1 MESTA
6 QQETMEIIFITDEKF
21 LLPTCVAIQ
30 SLYTNR
36 NRNRSYCIHVVCNQV
51 AEEESA
57 RLLSMEGENFHIDLR
72 HVTATA
78 LHEKFVKEGFP
89 VSISATF
96 KFSLADMFPELN
108 KALYI
113 DGDVIIQSSLEEFY
127 RADVN
132 DVYAGVIP
140 DYHALTFKGDVWE
153 RLGIRLDAYF
163 NSGVM
168 LLNLEQMRRDGI
180 TEKLIDYRLH
190 GINYYMDQDTLNV
203 VFGDKVRYLSF
214 RYNMTLTNWRNK
226 TVEELSAYYGLPQVE
241 DKYDYLREADIVH
254 FASSDKPWQYYDTHY
269 ADVWYS
275 YFLLSPYRTTAL
287 ERTSL
292 HTIIRS
298 KKIEDIRIQKAD
310 TALINLR
317 KNKYPGGEAPL
328 VSVVIP
334 VYNAEA
340 YIGDTLASVF
350 AQSLAR
356 FEVICVDD
364 GSTDQ
369 SGEILSQLSKKDPR
383 LRVFQQEN
391 RFAGAARNRA
401 IAVARGAYIA
411 FLDADDILAEDA
423 LETYYSTAVRTDADV
438 VVAKAAVFS
447 GNPQGAGVA
456 NNWLNEEYI
465 PTTDVFSAKEIYPFV
480 FNFTT
485 GGPGAKCFKRSFI
498 MENDLRFL
506 EIRKSEDFYFIHLGI
521 AKADRIAVI
530 RRPLYFIRDVQTSV
544 EHQKDKMPLVFWD
557 AVELLKGRLEEE
569 GLFELVKQSFVNEG
583 VNRFAYNLRSMKT
596 EEGFEAVLEKLRQVG
611 QEELGLGLYPTRY
624 YYRQDNYSYLYRQ
637 LGLTAAPAALPGKK
651 SKQEK
656 KAAAQPV
663 EQKVT
668 QQTMIRH
675 LNVDEAALIRASWS
689 YRIGRFITFI
699 PRKLRGGIRCYREH
713 GWSYTW
719 ERVLVHLRVK
729 EDPYR

>member
-1 MESTA
+1 MESMA
-6 QQETMEIIFITDEKF
+6 QREILEIIFITDEKF

-36 NRNRSYCIHVVCNQV
+36 NRNRVYCIHVVCNQV
-51 AEEESA
+51 TDDGSA
-57 RLLSMEGENFHIDLR
+57 RLLSMEDENFHIDLR
-72 HVTATA
+72 HVTATP

-96 KFSLADMFPELN
+96 KFSLADMFPELK

-127 RADVN
+127 CTDIS

-168 LLNLEQMRRDGI
+168 LLNLERMRRDGI

-203 VFGDKVRYLSF
+203 VFGEKVRYLSF

-241 DKYDYLREADIVH
+241 NKYDYLREADIVH

-275 YFLLSPYRTTAL
+275 YFLLSPHRTTAL

-292 HTIIRS
+292 HTIIHS
-298 KKIEDIRIQKAD
+298 KKIEKIRIQKAD
-310 TALINLR
+310 TALVNLQ
-317 KNKYPGGEAPL
+317 KNKYPGGKAPL
-328 VSVVIP
+328 LSVVIP
-334 VYNAEA
+334 VHNAEA

-369 SGEILSQLSKKDPR
+369 SSEILNQLSKRDHR

-401 IAVARGAYIA
+401 IMAAQGEYVA

-423 LETYYSTAVRTDADV
+423 LEAYYSTAIRTDADV
-438 VVAKAAVFS
+438 VVAKAAIFS
-447 GNPQGAGVA
+447 GNPQGAGIA

-465 PTTDVFSAKEIYPFV
+465 PATDVFSAKEIYPFV
-480 FNFTT
+480 FNFTA
-485 GGPGAKCFKRSFI
+485 GGPGAKCFKKSFI
-498 MENDLRFL
+498 TENNLQFL

-521 AKADRIAVI
+521 AKANRIAVI

-557 AVELLKGRLEEE
+557 AVELMKVRLVEE
-569 GLFELVKQSFVNEG
+569 GLLELVKQSFVNEC

-596 EEGFEAVLEKLRQVG
+596 TAGFEAVLEKLKQVG
-611 QEELGLGLYPTRY
+611 QEELGLGVYPMRY
-624 YYRQDNYSYLYRQ
+624 YYRQDNYSYLCKQ
-637 LGLTAAPAALPGKK
+637 LGMTAVPVALP
-651 SKQEK
+651 EK
-656 KAAAQPV
+656 KASAQPV
-663 EQKVT
+663 EKKAT
-668 QQTMIRH
+668 QRTVIRH
-675 LNVDEAALIRASWS
+675 VNVDEAALIRASAS

-699 PRKLRGGIRCYREH
+699 PRKIRGGVRCYREH
-713 GWSYTW
+713 GWRYTW
-719 ERVLVHLRVK
+719 QRVLVHLGVK
-729 EDPYR
+729 EDPYK

>member
-6 QQETMEIIFITDEKF
+6 QHETLEIIFITDQKF
-21 LLPTCVAIQ
+21 ALPTSVAIQ

-36 NRNRSYCIHVVCNQV
+36 NRNLSYCIHVVCNHV
-51 AEEESA
+51 TEDDST
-57 RLLSMEGENFHIDLR
+57 RLLSMEDENFHIDLR
-72 HVTATA
+72 HVTTTA

-96 KFSLADMFPELN
+96 KFSLADMFPELK

-127 RADVN
+127 CTDIN
-132 DVYAGVIP
+132 GVYAGVIP

-153 RLGIRLDAYF
+153 RLNIRLDAYF

-168 LLNLEQMRRDGI
+168 LLNLEQMRLDRI

-203 VFGDKVRYLSF
+203 VFGDQVRYLNF

-226 TVEELSAYYGLPQVE
+226 TIEELSAYYRLSHVE

-254 FASSDKPWQYYDTHY
+254 FASSDKPWQYYDVHY

-292 HTIIRS
+292 HTIIHS
-298 KKIEDIRIQKAD
+298 KKIEDVRIQKAD
-310 TALINLR
+310 TALVNFQQG
-317 KNKYPGGEAPL
+317 KHPGEEVPL
-328 VSVVIP
+328 LSVVIP

-340 YIGDTLASVF
+340 YIGDALASVF
-350 AQSLAR
+350 AQSLVR

-364 GSTDQ
+364 GSTDK

-383 LRVFQQEN
+383 LRFFQQEN
-391 RFAGAARNRA
+391 RGAGVARNRA
-401 IAVARGAYIA
+401 IAVARGEYVV

-423 LETYYSTAVRTDADV
+423 LETYYSMSIRTAADV
-438 VVAKAAVFS
+438 VVAKAAIFS
-447 GNPQGAGVA
+447 DDLQSAKVA
-456 NNWLNEEYI
+456 NHWLKEEYI
-465 PTTDVFSAKEIYPFV
+465 PATDVFSAKDIYPFV
-480 FNFTT
+480 FNFTV

-498 MENDLRFL
+498 TEKNLQFL

-530 RRPLYFIRDVQTSV
+530 RRPLYFIREVQTSL
-544 EHQKDKMPLVFWD
+544 ENQKDKMPLVFWD
-557 AVELLKGRLEEE
+557 AVEMLKIRLGKE
-569 GLFELVKQSFVNEG
+569 GLFEVVKQSFVNEC
-583 VNRFAYNLRSMKT
+583 VNRFAYNLRTMKT
-596 EEGFEAVLEKLRQVG
+596 EEGFQAVLEKLRQVG
-611 QEELGLGLYPTRY
+611 KEELGLGLYPVRY
-624 YYRQDNYSYLYRQ
+624 YYQQDNYLYLCDQ
-637 LGLTAAPAALPGKK
+637 LGLILVPAVLHEINGR
-651 SKQEK
+651 
-656 KAAAQPV
+656 
-663 EQKVT
+663 
-668 QQTMIRH
+668 QQNMI
-675 LNVDEAALIRASWS
+675 ESELIRASWS

-699 PRKLRGGIRCYREH
+699 PRKTWGGIRCYKEH

-719 ERVLVHLRVK
+719 QRVLVHLGVK
-729 EDPYR
+729 ADPN